1 MKNTF
6 LLLLLFFSF
15 FSNAQK
21 KENYKKFVDSMM
33 QIGQKDKLIPYFQK
47 KLKLKPNSEMV
58 LRTLGYLH
66 MQNTE
71 TEIAEKYFRNALT
84 INPKCGICYTNIGK
98 IYAYK
103 KNNAKAS
110 EYFDKAILTDP
121 SNPELY
127 IYRAEFKVFSNTK
140 IGVLTDFNKA
150 IAIEPKNAD
159 FYVAR
164 AKFNSEENYLT
175 LAMIDYDKAIELEPK
190 NYSHYLARSEVFY
203 NQGKAN
209 EAIQDINKAIE
220 LDSKQESSYTARG
233 TIYASLGDF
242 EKANLD
248 YSKGIEL
255 SPKGYFAYYN
265 RSKVKYKLEDMNGSC
280 DDLSEAQKL
289 LNQYDTKNELKT
301 EIENSIAN
309 YCDNSKPS
317 YYYQRGIAYYN
328 LGKFE
333 EAIAIYTK
341 GLEKFPTNAMSLSF
355 RGNAYYESKEYE
367 KAITDYKAAIVNKE
381 NLITDIQENQKHTDL
396 NKESIEKYADAFAA
410 TINLTTAQSYF
421 ALGKYDEALL
431 EIEKGIKIAPNLQEF
446 GLENYYNVRG
456 TIFME
461 LGEFQKAV
469 TDFDKCLQLKLSLP
483 IVTVNRAIAKINLKS
498 NYKITS
504 QSISGGFN
512 SKLFNAN
519 WSFPLKT
526 KIKGSDANLLSAL
539 MDCNQAIKED
549 PDLGYAYYIRGQ
561 IKHLLNYDDYCADLK
576 KAKSLDYQLA
586 NDPIFNLCK

>member
-1 MKNTF
+1 MKNKF
-6 LLLLLFFSF
+6 LIILLIFSL

-21 KENYKKFVDSMM
+21 KENYEKFIDSMT
-33 QIGQKDKLIPYFQK
+33 QIGQKEKLIPYFQK
-47 KLKLKPNSEMV
+47 KLKLKPKSEII
-58 LRTLGYLH
+58 LKNLGFLH
-66 MQNTE
+66 MLNNE
-71 TEIAEKYFRNALT
+71 NEIAEKYYRSALT
-84 INPKCGICYTNIGK
+84 INPKCGICYDNIGQ
-98 IYAYK
+98 IYTYK
-103 KNNAKAS
+103 KDNIKAS
-110 EYFDKAILTDP
+110 EYFDKAILIEP
-121 SNPELY
+121 NNPRLY
-127 IYRAEFKVFSNTK
+127 INRGKYKIFINNK
-140 IGVLTDFNKA
+140 IGALSDFNKA
-150 IAIEPKNAD
+150 IIIEPKNAD

-164 AKFNSEENYLT
+164 AKFNSEENFLT

-190 NYSHYLARSEVFY
+190 NYSYYLARSEVFY
-203 NQGKAN
+203 NQGKDK
-209 EAIQDINKAIE
+209 EAIKDVDKAIE

-248 YSKGIEL
+248 YSKGIKL
-255 SPKGYFAYYN
+255 YPKGYFAYYN
-265 RSKVKYKLEDMNGSC
+265 RSKVKYKLEDMDGSC
-280 DDLSEAQKL
+280 DDLSETLKL
-289 LNQYDTKNELKT
+289 INQYDAKNELKT

-333 EAIAIYTK
+333 ESIAIYTK

-367 KAITDYKAAIVNKE
+367 KAIIDYKASIENKE
-381 NLITDIQENQKHTDL
+381 NLIADIQENQKHTNL
-396 NKESIEKYADAFAA
+396 NKESIQKYVDGFVA
-410 TINLTTAQSYF
+410 TINLSTAQSNF

-461 LGEFQKAV
+461 LGQFQKAI
-469 TDFDKCLQLKLSLP
+469 TDFNKCLQLKLSLP
-483 IVTVNRAIAKINLKS
+483 IVTVNRAIAKINLKN

-512 SKLFNAN
+512 NKLFNAN

-526 KIKGSDANLLSAL
+526 KIEGSNANLLSAL
-539 MDCNQAIKED
+539 IDCNQAIKED
-549 PDLGYAYYIRGQ
+549 PNLGYAYHIRGE
-561 IKHLLNYDDYCADLK
+561 IKRLLNYDDYCVDLK
-576 KAKSLDYQLA
+576 KAKSLNYPV
-586 NDPIFNLCK
+586 NDLIFDICK